1 MVYFKTVSRGPA
13 LVITE
18 LAAITTGHPIL
29 HCQQEIARVVLPTGR
44 QLGLQDS
51 VISGISSIS
60 DISVTPV
67 SSVTSPTLKWQV
79 IAPLQLGRKE
89 QKGTCDFE
97 GLFSTGPTPSS
108 FLLIIDS

>member
-51 VISGISSIS
+51 VISVISVISSIS

-97 GLFSTGPTPSS
+97 GRLHQETRRGRPR
-108 FLLIIDS
+108 